1 LTDSLRSMTGYGSGS
16 RSSDGLEVACELRC
30 VNHRYLKVSAH
41 LPDGLAGL
49 QGSVERKLRDTIER
63 GSLSLTVQVTRENR
77 ELEMPLDD
85 RRLSACHKRLQE
97 LWEGINPEGDAVQLA
112 DVLQAYALSEE
123 NNGRK
128 EDAEKLDELLIAA
141 LDEALDSLRLMQVRE
156 GDHLR
161 AELYRLCEKIEN
173 CLSMVQ
179 EGQGNALTQLT
190 ERYLSRINAL
200 IANGEISV
208 DSRELAREV
217 AVLTEKTD
225 VTEEMERLNGHLAQY
240 REAVDSGGRVGRRLE
255 FLTQEMLREA
265 NTMAAK
271 VNRLE
276 IASVVVDCKVEIDRL
291 REQTQNIE

>member
-1 LTDSLRSMTGYGSGS
+1 
-16 RSSDGLEVACELRC
+16 
-30 VNHRYLKVSAH
+30 
-41 LPDGLAGL
+41 
-49 QGSVERKLRDTIER
+49 
-63 GSLSLTVQVTRENR
+63 
-77 ELEMPLDD
+77 
-85 RRLSACHKRLQE
+85 
-97 LWEGINPEGDAVQLA
+97 
-112 DVLQAYALSEE
+112 
-123 NNGRK
+123 
-128 EDAEKLDELLIAA
+128 
-141 LDEALDSLRLMQVRE
+141 LMQVRE